1 MQNEISLEKLTAGDR
16 AEFARLVDTYSSS
29 IYRLG
34 LKMLGNSQDAE
45 DVLQNTFMNALMH
58 LGNFEGRSSMATWL
72 YRIAANE
79 ALMLIRKRKPEVSWE
94 QEGPEGEAES
104 IEDLKPTV
112 FADWSGLP
120 EEVLLSMEGK
130 NILDTTIQSLSETL
144 RLVFILR
151 DIEGLS
157 IKETADA
164 LNLTETNVKTRLL
177 RARMYLRERLSTYY
191 AGHLQEEE
199 R

>member
-1 MQNEISLEKLTAGDR
+1 
-16 AEFARLVDTYSSS
+16 
-29 IYRLG
+29 
-34 LKMLGNSQDAE
+34 
-45 DVLQNTFMNALMH
+45 
-58 LGNFEGRSSMATWL
+58 MATWL
-72 YRIAANE
+72 YRIATNE
-79 ALMLIRKRKPEVSWE
+79 ALMMIRNRKPEVSLE
-94 QEGPEGEAES
+94 LEAQEGEAES

-120 EEVLLSMEGK
+120 EEELLSMEGK
-130 NILDTTIQSLSETL
+130 NILDTTIQSLPETL
-144 RLVFILR
+144 RIVFILR

-191 AGHLQEEE
+191 AAHLQEEE